1 MIRSTWFR
9 RQLAGSLILLSATTP
24 MQAMAR
30 TLIGV
35 TMPDTM
41 AVRGDTLRLNG
52 MGVRS
57 FTFLQIHGYVAGLY
71 LAEPAHRADT
81 ILTAPG
87 IKLLRIQYV
96 HAASVSQIRSE
107 LRQGRKLICTDG
119 CPPADDLAFAQL
131 LDTVH
136 PVKPGDT
143 TTYVFGPLGLQVLFD
158 EQNVAMIRNADFSRR
173 MLGGLLG
180 LHPPSAQLRDGLL
193 GGSTE

>member
-1 MIRSTWFR
+1 MIRSAWFR
-9 RQLAGSLILLSATTP
+9 RQLAGSLILLSAAAP
-24 MQAMAR
+24 GQAMAR

-41 AVRGDTLRLNG
+41 TIRGNILRLNG

-71 LAEPAHRADT
+71 LAELARRAET
-81 ILTAPG
+81 ILGTPG

-96 HAASVSQIRSE
+96 HAASAGRIQDE
-107 LRQGRKLICTDG
+107 LRQGRRMICADG
-119 CPPADDLAFAQL
+119 CPQADDIAFAQL
-131 LDTVH
+131 LDTAH
-136 PVKPGDT
+136 AVKPGDT
-143 TTYVFGPLGLQVLFD
+143 TTYVFGPSGLQVLFD
-158 EQNVAMIRNADFSRR
+158 EQDVTTIHDVGFSRR

-180 LHPPSAQLRDGLL
+180 LHPPSAGLRDGLL